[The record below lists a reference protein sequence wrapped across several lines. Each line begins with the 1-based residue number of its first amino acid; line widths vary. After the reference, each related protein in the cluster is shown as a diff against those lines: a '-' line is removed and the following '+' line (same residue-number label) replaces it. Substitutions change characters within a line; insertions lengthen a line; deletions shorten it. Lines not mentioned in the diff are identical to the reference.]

1 MTASRRARV
10 QAWALA
16 IAWMAMIFVLSSQP
30 SLPDLGPN
38 LTELQ
43 DIAGH
48 FVAYAGLAFW
58 LARALRRTPGVRHP
72 LAWAVVLAMLYALSD
87 ELHQA
92 FVPNRHADPFDILV
106 DFLGVI
112 TFVILDFGFGIR
124 EGRRRG

>member
-10 QAWALA
+10 QAWALVF
-16 IAWMAMIFVLSSQP
+16 AWMAMIFGLSAQSR
-30 SLPDLGPN
+30 LPDLGPN
-38 LTELQ
+38 LIEIQ
-43 DIAGH
+43 DIIGH
-48 FVAYAGLAFW
+48 FVVYAGLAFW
-58 LARALRRTPGVRHP
+58 LVRALRRTPGVRHP
-72 LAWAVVLAMLYALSD
+72 LVWAVVLAMLYALSD